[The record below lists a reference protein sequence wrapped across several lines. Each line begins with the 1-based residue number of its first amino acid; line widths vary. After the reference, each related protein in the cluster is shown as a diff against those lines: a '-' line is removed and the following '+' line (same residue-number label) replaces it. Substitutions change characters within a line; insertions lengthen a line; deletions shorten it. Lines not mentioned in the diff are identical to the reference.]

1 MSKGIRNGEL
11 GMRNLNYALRITNC
25 ALLFLL
31 LIICATAFAKNV
43 TVTGTGIT
51 ATEAENDA
59 LRAAVEN
66 TLGVLVDSETLVQ
79 NSMLISDNIYTQSR
93 GFVTDYQVLSRE
105 QIAGGW
111 RVTINAEVDTQPDS
125 KLMSELTRL
134 GIINVQLRNPKIA
147 VYVPEQ
153 HLNYSVGGAGGETAI
168 VKTLLNAGFS
178 NVVEVGTGLSYQNPM
193 AMNVAQMKAAAD
205 KFGVDIMI
213 VGESFSE
220 GVGDLGNY
228 LPGNQRTNMEA
239 CRARVEAKMFIV
251 RTGQVIAAD
260 GKYGSSYDNSQAIAA
275 KKALATAGEQMGNY
289 FVEQITGMYTSRQG
303 VEVIVYG
310 ADFSK
315 INLVQ
320 SALGRVSRVKN
331 VNLSSYEN
339 GRGVFNVGYGGSPQT
354 LFNELQAL
362 TPANL
367 TLQALTYN
375 TLTIYVR

>member
-1 MSKGIRNGEL
+1 MKRF
-11 GMRNLNYALRITNC
+11 A
-25 ALLFLL
+25 AV
-31 LIICATAFAKNV
+31 LIILLMIAAQVSAKNL
-43 TVTGTGIT
+43 TVTGRGLTP
-51 ATEAENDA
+51 TEAENDA

-66 TLGVLVDSETLVQ
+66 TLGVLVDAQTLTE
-79 NSMLISDNIYTQSR
+79 NSILISDQIFTQSR
-93 GFVTDYQVLSRE
+93 GFVNDYRVLSRE
-105 QIAGGW
+105 LVGNIW
-111 RVTINAEVDTQPDS
+111 HVTINATVDDQPNS
-125 KLMSELTRL
+125 KLMNELTRL

-153 HLNYSVGGAGGETAI
+153 HLNYHVGGAGGEVAI

-178 NVVEVGTGLSYQNPM
+178 NVIEVGTGLSYSNPLSM
-193 AMNVAQMKAAAD
+193 SAAQMRQAAQAY
-205 KFGVDIMI
+205 GADIMI

-220 GVGDLGNY
+220 GVGDVGDY
-228 LPGNQRTNMEA
+228 LPGNQRTNMQA

-251 RTGQVIAAD
+251 RTGQIIAAES
-260 GKYGSSYDNSQAIAA
+260 KYGSAYDNSQAIAA
-275 KKALATAGEQMGNY
+275 KKALTSAGEQTGNY

-320 SALGRVSRVKN
+320 SALGRVNRVKN
-331 VNLSSYEN
+331 VNLSSYE
-339 GRGVFNVGYGGSPQT
+339 GGKAIFTISYGGSPQT
-354 LFNELQAL
+354 LFNELQAV
-362 TPANL
+362 TNADL

>member
-1 MSKGIRNGEL
+1 MKKFAAVIFS
-11 GMRNLNYALRITNC
+11 
-25 ALLFLL
+25 L
-31 LIICATAFAKNV
+31 LIFLSATASAKNV

-51 ATEAENDA
+51 PSDAENDA

-66 TLGVLVDSETLVQ
+66 TVGVLVDSETLVQ
-79 NSMLISDNIYTQSR
+79 NSILISDQIYTQSR
-93 GFVTDYQVLSRE
+93 GFVNDYTVLSRE
-105 QIAGGW
+105 QVGDIW
-111 RVTINAEVDTQPDS
+111 RVTINATVDDQPNS
-125 KLMSELTRL
+125 KLMNELTRL

-153 HLNYSVGGAGGETAI
+153 HLNYSVGGSGGETAI
-168 VKTLLNAGFS
+168 VRTLLNAGF
-178 NVVEVGTGLSYQNPM
+178 NFVTEVGTGLNYQSPM
-193 AMNVAQMKAAAD
+193 SMNVAQMKEAAE

-220 GVGDLGNY
+220 GVGDLGDY
-228 LPGNQRTNMEA
+228 LPGNQRTNMQA

-251 RTGQVIAAD
+251 KTGQIIAAD
-260 GKYGSSYDNSQAIAA
+260 GKYGSAYDNSQAVAA
-275 KKALATAGEQMGNY
+275 KKALTAAGEQMGNY

-320 SALGRVSRVKN
+320 NALGKVYRAKN
-331 VNLSSYEN
+331 VNLSSYEG
-339 GRGVFNVGYGGSPQT
+339 GRAVFNVMYGGSPQT
-354 LFNELQAL
+354 LFNELQAV
-362 TPANL
+362 TTADL
-367 TLQALTYN
+367 TLQSLAYN

>member
-1 MSKGIRNGEL
+1 MKKFAIMVLS
-11 GMRNLNYALRITNC
+11 
-25 ALLFLL
+25 L
-31 LIICATAFAKNV
+31 LIVLSATAFAKNV
-43 TVTGTGIT
+43 TVTGTGMT
-51 ATEAENDA
+51 PSEAENDA

-66 TLGVLVDSETLVQ
+66 TVGILVDSETLVQ
-79 NSMLISDNIYTQSR
+79 NSMLINDQIYTQSR
-93 GFVTDYQVLSRE
+93 GFVNEYSVISRE
-105 QIAGGW
+105 EFGGGW
-111 RVTINAEVDTQPDS
+111 RVTINATVDDQPNS
-125 KLMSELTRL
+125 KLMNELTRL

-153 HLNYSVGGAGGETAI
+153 HLNYNVGGAGGETAI
-168 VKTLLNAGFS
+168 VKTLLNAGF
-178 NVVEVGTGLSYQNPM
+178 NFVTEVGTGLNYQSPM
-193 AMNVAQMKAAAD
+193 SMNVAQMKAAAE

-228 LPGNQRTNMEA
+228 LPGNQRTNMQA

-260 GKYGSSYDNSQAIAA
+260 GKYGSAYDNSEAIAA
-275 KKALATAGEQMGNY
+275 KKALAKAGEEMGNY

-315 INLVQ
+315 INIVQ
-320 SALGRVSRVKN
+320 NALGKVNRVKN
-331 VNLSSYEN
+331 VNLSSYDG
-339 GRGVFNVGYGGSPQT
+339 GRAVFTVMYGGSPQT
-354 LFNELQAL
+354 LFNELCAV
-362 TPANL
+362 TTANL
-367 TLQALTYN
+367 TLQSLAYN

>member
-1 MSKGIRNGEL
+1 MKKFAAVIFSLMI
-11 GMRNLNYALRITNC
+11 
-25 ALLFLL
+25 FLS
-31 LIICATAFAKNV
+31 ATAFAKNV

-51 ATEAENDA
+51 PSDAENDA

-66 TLGVLVDSETLVQ
+66 TVGVLVDSETLVQ
-79 NSMLISDNIYTQSR
+79 NSILISDQIYTQSR
-93 GFVTDYQVLSRE
+93 GFVNDYTVLSRE
-105 QIAGGW
+105 QVGDIW
-111 RVTINAEVDTQPDS
+111 RVTINATVDDQPNS
-125 KLMSELTRL
+125 KLMNELTRL

-153 HLNYSVGGAGGETAI
+153 HLNYNVGGSGGETAI
-168 VKTLLNAGFS
+168 VRTLLNAGF
-178 NVVEVGTGLSYQNPM
+178 NFVTEVGTGLNYQNPM
-193 AMNVAQMKAAAD
+193 SMNATQMKAAAE

-220 GVGDLGNY
+220 GVGDLGDY
-228 LPGNQRTNMEA
+228 LPGNQRTNMQA

-251 RTGQVIAAD
+251 KTGQIIAAD
-260 GKYGSSYDNSQAIAA
+260 GKYGSAYDNSQAIAA
-275 KKALATAGEQMGNY
+275 KKALTAAGEQMGNY

-320 SALGRVSRVKN
+320 SALGKINRVKN
-331 VNLSSYEN
+331 VNLSSYEG
-339 GRGVFNVGYGGSPQT
+339 GRAVFTVMYGGSPQT
-354 LFNELQAL
+354 LFNELQAV
-362 TPANL
+362 TTADL
-367 TLQALTYN
+367 TLQSLAYN

>member
-1 MSKGIRNGEL
+1 MKKFAIVIFS
-11 GMRNLNYALRITNC
+11 
-25 ALLFLL
+25 LLM
-31 LIICATAFAKNV
+31 IICATASAKNV
-43 TVTGTGIT
+43 TVTGRGMTP
-51 ATEAENDA
+51 TEAENDA
-59 LRAAVEN
+59 LRAAVED

-79 NSMLISDNIYTQSR
+79 NNMLISDQIYTQSR
-93 GFVTDYQVLSRE
+93 GFVNEYTVISRE
-105 QIAGGW
+105 QFSGGW
-111 RVTINAEVDTQPDS
+111 LVTINAIVDDQPDS
-125 KLMSELTRL
+125 KLMNELTRL

-168 VKTLLNAGFS
+168 VKALLNAGFS
-178 NVVEVGTGLSYQNPM
+178 NVVEVGTGLNYQSPM
-193 AMNVAQMKAAAD
+193 AMNVAQMKQAAQN
-205 KFGVDIMI
+205 FGADIMI

-260 GKYGSSYDNSQAIAA
+260 GKYGSAYDNSQAIAA
-275 KKALATAGEQMGNY
+275 KKALALAGEEMGNY

-303 VEVIVYG
+303 VEVVVYG

-320 SALGRVSRVKN
+320 SALGRINRVKN

-339 GRGVFNVGYGGSPQT
+339 GRAVFNVNYGGAPQT
-354 LFNELQAL
+354 LFNELRAA
-362 TPANL
+362 TNADL

>member
-1 MSKGIRNGEL
+1 MTLKRATWLSGVIDMKKF
-11 GMRNLNYALRITNC
+11 A
-25 ALLFLL
+25 AV
-31 LIICATAFAKNV
+31 LIILLMIAAQVSAKNL
-43 TVTGTGIT
+43 TVTGRG
-51 ATEAENDA
+51 ATPTDAENDA

-66 TLGVLVDSETLVQ
+66 TLGVLVDAQTLTE
-79 NSMLISDNIYTQSR
+79 NSILISDQIYTQSR
-93 GFVTDYQVLSRE
+93 GFVNDYRVLSRE
-105 QIAGGW
+105 LVGNIW
-111 RVTINAEVDTQPDS
+111 HVTINATVDDQPNS
-125 KLMSELTRL
+125 RLMNELTRL

-153 HLNYSVGGAGGETAI
+153 HLNYHVGGAGGEIAI

-178 NVVEVGTGLSYQNPM
+178 NVIEVGTGLSYSNPLSM
-193 AMNVAQMKAAAD
+193 SAAQMRQAAQAY
-205 KFGVDIMI
+205 GADIMI

-220 GVGDLGNY
+220 GVGDVGDY
-228 LPGNQRTNMEA
+228 LPGNQRTNMQA

-251 RTGQVIAAD
+251 RTGQIIAAES
-260 GKYGSSYDNSQAIAA
+260 KYGSAYDNSQAIAA
-275 KKALATAGEQMGNY
+275 KKALTAAGEQTGNY

-320 SALGRVSRVKN
+320 SALGRVNRVKN
-331 VNLSSYEN
+331 VNLSSYE
-339 GRGVFNVGYGGSPQT
+339 GGKAVFTISYGGSPQT
-354 LFNELQAL
+354 LFNDLQAV
-362 TPANL
+362 TNADL

>member
-1 MSKGIRNGEL
+1 MIFCVQVS
-11 GMRNLNYALRITNC
+11 
-25 ALLFLL
+25 
-31 LIICATAFAKNV
+31 AKNV
-43 TVTGTGIT
+43 TVTGTGLT
-51 ATEAENDA
+51 PSDAENDA

-79 NSMLISDNIYTQSR
+79 NSMVIRDQIYTQSR
-93 GFVTDYQVLSRE
+93 GFVNDYTVLSRE
-105 QIAGGW
+105 QIPNGW
-111 RVTINAEVDTQPDS
+111 RVTINANVDDQPNS
-125 KLMSELTRL
+125 KLMSELARL

-153 HLNYSVGGAGGETAI
+153 HLNYSVGGAGGEVAI
-168 VKTLLNAGFS
+168 VRTLLNSGFTF
-178 NVVEVGTGLSYQNPM
+178 VTEVGTGLSYQNPM
-193 AMNVAQMKAAAD
+193 SMNAAQLRQAAE

-220 GVGDLGNY
+220 GVGDVGDY
-228 LPGNQRTNMEA
+228 LPGNQRTNMQA

-251 RTGQVIAAD
+251 KTGQIIAAD
-260 GKYGSSYDNSQAIAA
+260 GKYGSAYDNSQAIAA
-275 KKALATAGEQMGNY
+275 KKALTAAGEQMGEY
-289 FVEQITGMYTSRQG
+289 FVEQITGMYTSRQA
-303 VEVIVYG
+303 VEVVVYG

-331 VNLSSYEN
+331 FNLSRYEN
-339 GRGVFNVGYGGSPQT
+339 GRAVFTVSYGGSPQT

-362 TPANL
+362 TAADL
-367 TLQALTYN
+367 TLQSLDYN

>member
-1 MSKGIRNGEL
+1 MKKFAIIIFSVL
-11 GMRNLNYALRITNC
+11 ML
-25 ALLFLL
+25 
-31 LIICATAFAKNV
+31 ICAEAAAKNI
-43 TVTGTGIT
+43 TVAGMG
-51 ATEAENDA
+51 ATPSDAENDA

-66 TLGVLVDSETLVQ
+66 TVGVLVDSETLVE
-79 NSMLISDNIYTQSR
+79 NSMLISDQIYTHSR
-93 GFVTDYQVLSRE
+93 GFVNNYTVISRE
-105 QIAGGW
+105 QIANGW
-111 RVTINAEVDTQPDS
+111 RVTINAEVDDQPNS
-125 KLMSELTRL
+125 KLMNELTRL

-178 NVVEVGTGLSYQNPM
+178 NVVEVGTGLNYQSPLS
-193 AMNVAQMKAAAD
+193 MNVAQMKQAAQNYGA
-205 KFGVDIMI
+205 DIMI

-260 GKYGSSYDNSQAIAA
+260 GKYGSAYDNSQAIAA
-275 KKALATAGEQMGNY
+275 KKALASAGEQIGNY

-303 VEVIVYG
+303 VEVVVYG

-320 SALGRVSRVKN
+320 NALGRVNRVKN

-339 GRGVFNVGYGGSPQT
+339 GRAVFNVGYGGSPQT
-354 LFNELQAL
+354 LFNELRAVS
-362 TPANL
+362 TADL